1 MIGDLTFTHTLT
13 CPHHSHTHL
22 VCTTYLPQALLVHW
36 DEQVWC
42 VCNACSG
49 GREQYNARGKCYF
62 SPLTS
67 LLPPTSLLPSHL
79 NPHSHLPPP
88 FYLTLPLPLQSALP
102 LLPPSLGEEV
112 SGGERS
118 SDAAEEIG
126 HIHLPLPSAVQVSHV
141 EGDPEIEEWSAA
153 RLQTWTRLQ
162 RGRGRETPHMYSP
175 PRNPFEE
182 YLLHALAQH
191 REEPPATPA
200 QSE

>member
-1 MIGDLTFTHTLT
+1 M
-13 CPHHSHTHL
+13 
-22 VCTTYLPQALLVHW
+22 
-36 DEQVWC
+36 
-42 VCNACSG
+42 
-49 GREQYNARGKCYF
+49 
-62 SPLTS
+62 
-67 LLPPTSLLPSHL
+67 
-79 NPHSHLPPP
+79 
-88 FYLTLPLPLQSALP
+88 
-102 LLPPSLGEEV
+102 
-112 SGGERS
+112 SGGERG

-153 RLQTWTRLQ
+153 RLQTWTRPQ

-191 REEPPATPA
+191 REEPPSTPA